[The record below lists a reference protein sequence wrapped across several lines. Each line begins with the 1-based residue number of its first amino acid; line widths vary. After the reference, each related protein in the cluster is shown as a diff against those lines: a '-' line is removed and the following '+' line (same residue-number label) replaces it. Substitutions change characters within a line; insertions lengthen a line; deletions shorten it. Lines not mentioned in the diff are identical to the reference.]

1 MRDITVEHF
10 PVGAR
15 DIDNELGD
23 LVSDV
28 GQRGLELD
36 LEEVLERRPGWK
48 FNMNKKPPRN

>member
-28 GQRGLELD
+28 GQRGLELN

-48 FNMNKKPPRN
+48 FNRNTKPPRN